1 MQLSCLLF
9 ALFCYLFIFC
19 GILFAFVLIVKLI
32 NLISPAKM
40 KDLITILKDCL
51 MKLPPWAKISCSIL
65 LAIVVAVLA
74 FFSLTSCGSFTKAT
88 IRGVAETASTTVTI
102 TTNNPTNITTDAS
115 PNVNALFHP
124 KDTLK

>member
-1 MQLSCLLF
+1 
-9 ALFCYLFIFC
+9 
-19 GILFAFVLIVKLI
+19 
-32 NLISPAKM
+32 M
-40 KDLITILKDCL
+40 KDLIAILKNYL
-51 MKLPPWAKISCSIL
+51 MNLPSWAKISCSAL
-65 LAIVVAVLA
+65 FAIVAAVIA

-115 PNVNALFHP
+115 PNINALFHP